1 MKNENLSALI
11 VCLFLLLIIVV
22 PLWFLTPI
30 LIKQTFEIYKYIQ
43 REDILSY
50 FKTAFPSFFSSPELS
65 QNMIIATRSFTS
77 KIASSILNNLTEILL
92 NFPTILLHLVL
103 ILFVFFFGLR
113 DGRKLVSYM
122 QSISPLSRE
131 SEKKIFKQFKDITHS
146 VIFGQFVV
154 GIIQGVVTGIALFI
168 FKVPNALLLTLLAT
182 FVGILPIIGPW
193 LVWVPVDIYLFV
205 EGRTAAA
212 FGLLIYGLIVIS
224 WIDTLVRPLI
234 VGKMAKINS
243 AVVLVSMVGG
253 LFVFGIF
260 GLILG
265 PLVISYLILILEFYR
280 CKKLKAR
287 L

>member
-1 MKNENLSALI
+1 VKNENLSALI

>member
-1 MKNENLSALI
+1 VKNENLSALI

-146 VIFGQFVV
+146 VIFG
-154 GIIQGVVTGIALFI
+154 LFLK
-168 FKVPNALLLTLLAT
+168 FQTLC
-182 FVGILPIIGPW
+182 F
-193 LVWVPVDIYLFV
+193 
-205 EGRTAAA
+205 
-212 FGLLIYGLIVIS
+212 
-224 WIDTLVRPLI
+224 
-234 VGKMAKINS
+234 
-243 AVVLVSMVGG
+243 
-253 LFVFGIF
+253 
-260 GLILG
+260 
-265 PLVISYLILILEFYR
+265 
-280 CKKLKAR
+280 
-287 L
+287 